1 MSSLRGQGP
10 SPCSVSQVL
19 HLRLG
24 RGCLTM
30 PPEYQR
36 HPPELRAG
44 PDSEG
49 ACLGNLSACLANWPR
64 RMATDGTLAPIHG
77 RRCSP
82 EGTFGD
88 GEYHLHSELR
98 LALIVPESHHRPGL
112 SQRMALSH
120 GRQTVSRSVPGHTA
134 LLASA
139 VTRSEYPHRGRGSG
153 K

>member
-1 MSSLRGQGP
+1 MSSLWCQGP

-19 HLRLG
+19 HRCLG

-49 ACLGNLSACLANWPR
+49 TCLGNLSACLADWPCCT
-64 RMATDGTLAPIHG
+64 AADGTLAPVHG
-77 RRCSP
+77 RRCSS

-98 LALIVPESHHRPGL
+98 LALIVPESHRHPEL
-112 SQRMALSH
+112 SQGMALSH
-120 GRQTVSRSVPGHTA
+120 GRQTVGRSMPGHTA

-139 VTRSEYPHRGRGSG
+139 VMCSEYSHRGRGSG